1 MSRFIASRPGG
12 LSYGKGQ
19 ALALRCGDG
28 GWDDRAIA
36 RDRPSRYGIEDFP
49 RHRRAGAC
57 PPPCPG
63 PSNDREGQALAL
75 RCGEAIWPSNAREG
89 QALAL
94 RYAEGGWDDR
104 MIARDRPSRYGVGKV
119 IWPSGDREGQALALR
134 YGWQSLYNLHRLQ
147 TYRNYRTD
155 EPHNSLRELR
165 IVRVVGD
172 LTSIVCLDPILIQ
185 HPL

>member
-1 MSRFIASRPGG
+1 M
-12 LSYGKGQ
+12 
-19 ALALRCGDG
+19 
-28 GWDDRAIA
+28 IA
-36 RDRPSRYGIEDFP
+36 RDRPSRYGVENFP
-49 RHRRAGAC
+49 FHRRAGAC
-57 PPPCPG
+57 PPPC
-63 PSNDREGQALAL
+63 
-75 RCGEAIWPSNAREG
+75 CGLPKPREG

-94 RYAEGGWDDR
+94 RYGEGGWDDR